1 MIKKFKVGGEK
12 IEMVDEIKIEWN
24 FCLYF
29 WLFLIIIFSFVIV
42 CMFDIFLLFY
52 NEFFIMKKV
61 FLRLI

>member
-1 MIKKFKVGGEK
+1 MIKKFKVGGKK